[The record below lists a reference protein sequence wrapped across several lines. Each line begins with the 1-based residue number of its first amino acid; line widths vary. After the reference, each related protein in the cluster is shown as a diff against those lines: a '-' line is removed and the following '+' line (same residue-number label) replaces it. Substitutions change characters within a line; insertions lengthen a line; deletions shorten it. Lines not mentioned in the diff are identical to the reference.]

1 MGVNF
6 SEFFIHCI
14 RATPSGGANRYY
26 RAKWKVANFISQNW
40 GTDWEQLFKNH
51 TKLHLLSKRHLSSF
65 NQLFSGVNIYIP
77 SDNSH
82 IYILHEWFFIGVV
95 AVFFSAF
102 NFDQRKWQNNNNCV
116 VNNWRTVT
124 LPENSRKSNDFRT
137 HKIMLNYWTPYT
149 LHLFFIFS
157 MTTVKKLFYGWIL

>member
-26 RAKWKVANFISQNW
+26 RAKRKVANFISQNW

-51 TKLHLLSKRHLSSF
+51 TKLHLLSKRLLSAF

-77 SDNSH
+77 T
-82 IYILHEWFFIGVV
+82 IIVTFI
-95 AVFFSAF
+95 SY
-102 NFDQRKWQNNNNCV
+102 
-116 VNNWRTVT
+116 T
-124 LPENSRKSNDFRT
+124 NDFS
-137 HKIMLNYWTPYT
+137 LA
-149 LHLFFIFS
+149 LLLFFFCIQLRS
-157 MTTVKKLFYGWIL
+157 TEVAEQQHLCGQQLKNSK